1 MFHDLDACVLFCVWS
16 TMGDSIAEVLAGLIV
31 IECRYLLMHS
41 VNRIMK
47 FHRAR
52 YGLESQMNS
61 RKLANDIAAS
71 KILAEGDKGSVKTYE
86 KTRNVNVLNLK
97 WRCFSIVGSTV

>member
-1 MFHDLDACVLFCVWS
+1 MIHDLDACLLFCVWS
-16 TMGDSIAEVLAGLIV
+16 TMGDSIAKVLAGLIV
-31 IECRYLLMHS
+31 IECRYLLIHS
-41 VNRIMK
+41 VTILK

>member
-1 MFHDLDACVLFCVWS
+1 MCAVLCLVDNGRFHCRGACGF
-16 TMGDSIAEVLAGLIV
+16 IV
-31 IECRYLLMHS
+31 IECCYFLMHS